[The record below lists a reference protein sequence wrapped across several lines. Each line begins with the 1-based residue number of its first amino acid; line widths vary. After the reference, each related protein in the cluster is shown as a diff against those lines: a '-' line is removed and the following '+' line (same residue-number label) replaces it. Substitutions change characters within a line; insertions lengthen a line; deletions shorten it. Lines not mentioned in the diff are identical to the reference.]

1 MTPVL
6 HIEHLTKTLGGREI
20 LHDISFDTFG
30 GEVFGFLGPN
40 GAGKTTTI
48 KIVAGLL
55 TLERGTVTV
64 DGHDLSTDYEGAL
77 SQIGAIVENPE
88 FYKYMSGWDNLCLYA
103 NLRGVSEA
111 RVREMVHLVGLDNR
125 IRERVGRYSL
135 GMRQRLGVAQAMMH
149 NPKLLILDEPTNGLD
164 PAGIKALRDILKD
177 LAHRSGVAVMVSSHL
192 MSEMELMCDRVGI
205 IVGGN
210 LRSVHPIEEL
220 VAASAP
226 NRAEFLLRVG
236 NAERAKELLSVM
248 STVQVLSAT
257 EGVLD
262 LTVPAALADETL
274 AAVNRKLVFGGVG
287 LYTVS
292 RKENRRLEDV
302 YIELTGE
309 GGVQIG

>member
-6 HIEHLTKTLGGREI
+6 QIEHLTKTLGGREI
-20 LHDISFDTFG
+20 LHDISFDTFE

-48 KIVAGLL
+48 KIVSGLL
-55 TLERGTVTV
+55 TLEGGTVTV
-64 DGHDLSTDYEGAL
+64 AGHDLSSDYEGAL

-88 FYKYMSGWDNLCLYA
+88 FYKYMSGWDNLLLYA
-103 NLRGVSEA
+103 NLRGVPES

-125 IRERVGRYSL
+125 IREKVGRYSL

-149 NPKLLILDEPTNGLD
+149 HPKLLILDEPTNGLD
-164 PAGIKALRDILKD
+164 PAGIKALRDILKN
-177 LAHRSGVAVMVSSHL
+177 LAHNAGVSVVVSSHL

-205 IVGGN
+205 IVNGQ

-226 NRAEFLLRVG
+226 DRAEFLLRVSDP
-236 NAERAKELLSVM
+236 ARAMELLGRM
-248 STVQVLSAT
+248 QAVQLLSA
-257 EGVLD
+257 EGGMLD
-262 LTVPAALADETL
+262 LTVPSSLADATL
-274 AAVNRKLVFGGVG
+274 ANVNRTLVFGGVG

-309 GGVQIG
+309 GGAQIV